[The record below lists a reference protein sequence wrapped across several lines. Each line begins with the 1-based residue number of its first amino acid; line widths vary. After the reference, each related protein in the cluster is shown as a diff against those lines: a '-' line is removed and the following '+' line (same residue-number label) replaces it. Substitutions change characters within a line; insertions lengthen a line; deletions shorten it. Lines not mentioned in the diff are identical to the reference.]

1 MQARMLK
8 LHHNTANKL
17 LKLKRAAE
25 QSSEYRGRREYMLY
39 CLIMT
44 VIVVEVLP
52 SFCIVLDQ

>member
-25 QSSEYRGRREYMLY
+25 QSSEYRGEENTCY
-39 CLIMT
+39 IA
-44 VIVVEVLP
+44 
-52 SFCIVLDQ
+52 